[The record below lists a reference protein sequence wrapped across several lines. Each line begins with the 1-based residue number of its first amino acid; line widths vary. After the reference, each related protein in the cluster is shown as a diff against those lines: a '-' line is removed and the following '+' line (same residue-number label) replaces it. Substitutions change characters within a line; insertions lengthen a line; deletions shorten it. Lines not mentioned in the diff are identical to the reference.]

1 MLKRSSMALHPCKR
15 LSLPTTSLFRTG
27 HHFSTASAITAAAV
41 RILEVAPRDGL
52 QNIKTQVSTAIKTDL
67 IERLAA
73 TGLRNIEATSFVPP
87 KWIPQLAD
95 SHNVMAQIGP
105 WAQRTGLQLP
115 VLVPN
120 TRGLENAIKAGATS
134 IEIFASATEGFS
146 KANQNCSVEQ
156 ALEMA
161 ETVAVKA
168 LAAGLTVRGVTS
180 CVFSDPYT
188 GPTEPQQVLYV
199 VDRLL
204 AMGCHEVG
212 LGDTLGVGTP
222 GQTRRLLEK
231 LLERVGAENL
241 AGHFHDTYGQA
252 LANVSVAYDLG
263 LRSFDASVAGLGGC
277 PYAKGAQGN
286 LATEDLIYMLENS
299 GIETGVDLVELC
311 KVGDWISK
319 LLGVPNRSR
328 TGAAMIAKSST
339 ATNPPGND
347 KKLSHNKWQ
356 QVKSVE
362 GVDVYKMGTAVKIV
376 LNRPQ
381 KGNSMSPGM
390 LQTLTRLFNDFSED
404 PSIFHIVLAAEG
416 RYFCTGMDLSSD
428 TDRTSTQGGYYDL
441 VRGLFQAI
449 EHCRKVTIAQVD
461 GPAYGGGVGLAF
473 ACDVRLVSQN
483 AKWTLSEVKL
493 GVQPA
498 IISRFMAREWG
509 FPLFREAMLSG
520 RDVYATELLRIGAV
534 HSIAPDAAALDVALD
549 AYLTALAKSAPGAA
563 AKCKHLARLSWLDAN
578 GPQQEA
584 AIEECFSTMMEPGS
598 EGEYGISQLQKKE
611 PADWVAFLASRLE
624 QRRMQGL

>member
-1 MLKRSSMALHPCKR
+1 MALRHFR
-15 LSLPTTSLFRTG
+15 RRSLPTASLLRARQPLSTSNAFTN
-27 HHFSTASAITAAAV
+27 TAV

-52 QNIKTQVSTAIKTDL
+52 QNIKTQVSTAIKTEL

-73 TGLRNIEATSFVPP
+73 TGLRNIEATSFIPP

-105 WAQRTGLQLP
+105 WARRTGLQLP

-120 TRGLENAIKAGATS
+120 TRGLENVIKAGATS
-134 IEIFASATEGFS
+134 IEVFASATEGFS
-146 KANQNCSVEQ
+146 KANQNCSVDQ
-156 ALEMA
+156 ALDMA
-161 ETVAVKA
+161 ETVAGKA
-168 LAAGLTVRGVTS
+168 LATGLIVRGVTS
-180 CVFSDPYT
+180 CVFADPYT
-188 GPTEPQQVLYV
+188 GPTEHDQVLYV
-199 VDRLL
+199 VDRLI

-212 LGDTLGVGTP
+212 LGDTLGVGTS
-222 GQTRRLLEK
+222 GQTRRLLER
-231 LLERVGAENL
+231 LLGRIGADKL

-286 LATEDLIYMLENS
+286 LATEDLVYMLENS

-328 TGAAMIAKSST
+328 TGAAMVAGSNTST
-339 ATNPPGND
+339 SPTSD
-347 KKLSHNKWQ
+347 EKKLSDSKWQ
-356 QVKSVE
+356 EAEALE
-362 GVDVYKMGTAVKIV
+362 GVDVYRLGTAVKII
-376 LNRPQ
+376 LNRPR
-381 KGNSMSPGM
+381 KGNSLTPGM
-390 LQTLTRLFNDFSED
+390 LQTLTRLFNTLSED
-404 PSIFHIVLAAEG
+404 PSIFHIVLAAKG
-416 RYFCTGMDLSSD
+416 KYFCTGMDLSSG
-428 TDRTSTQGGYYDL
+428 TDRTSTEGGYYDL

-449 EHCRKVTIAQVD
+449 EYCQKVTIAQVD

-473 ACDVRLVSQN
+473 ACDVRIVSQQ
-483 AKWTLSEVKL
+483 AKFALSEVKL

-509 FPLFREAMLSG
+509 FPLFREAVLSG
-520 RDVYATELLRIGAV
+520 RDVHAAELLRVGAV
-534 HSIAPDAAALDVALD
+534 HSIAPDAAALDIAVD
-549 AYLTALAKSAPGAA
+549 DYLTALAKSAPGAA
-563 AKCKHLARLSWLDAN
+563 AKCKELVRLSWLDAD
-578 GPQQEA
+578 GPQHEA

-611 PADWVAFLASRLE
+611 PTDWVAFLASRLE
-624 QRRMQGL
+624 KRRTQGVRG

>member
-1 MLKRSSMALHPCKR
+1 MALRPLRR
-15 LSLPTTSLFRTG
+15 LSLPTASSFRARQPLSITSTG
-27 HHFSTASAITAAAV
+27 AV

-52 QNIKTQVSTAIKTDL
+52 QNIKTQVSTAIKTEL

-95 SHNVMAQIGP
+95 SHDVMAPMAP
-105 WAQRTGLQLP
+105 WARQRGLRLP

-120 TRGLENAIKAGATS
+120 TRGLENAIKAGATE

-146 KANQNCSVEQ
+146 KANQNCSVEH
-156 ALEMA
+156 ALDMA
-161 ETVAVKA
+161 ETVAKKA

-180 CVFSDPYT
+180 CVFADPYT
-188 GPTEPQQVLYV
+188 GPTEHHQVSYV

-231 LLERVGAENL
+231 LLERVGADKL

-286 LATEDLIYMLENS
+286 LAIEDLVYMLENS
-299 GIETGVDLVELC
+299 GIETGVDLAELC
-311 KVGDWISK
+311 KLGDWISK

-328 TGAAMIAKSST
+328 TGAAMIAKSGP
-339 ATNPPGND
+339 ATSPPANG
-347 KKLSHNKWQ
+347 KKLSDSKWTL
-356 QVKSVE
+356 SETVE
-362 GVDVYKMGTAVKIV
+362 DVAVYKMGTAVKIV
-376 LNRPQ
+376 LNRPR
-381 KGNSMSPGM
+381 KGNSMTPDM
-390 LQTLTRLFNDFSED
+390 LRTLTRLFEVFSED

-428 TDRTSTQGGYYDL
+428 TDRTSTQGGYYHL

-449 EHCRKVTIAQVD
+449 EHCQKITIAQVD

-473 ACDVRLVSQN
+473 ACDVRLLSQN
-483 AKWTLSEVKL
+483 SKFALSEVKL

-509 FPLFREAMLSG
+509 VPFFREAMLSG
-520 RDVYATELLRIGAV
+520 RDVHAAELLKVGAI
-534 HSIAPDAAALDVALD
+534 HSIAADAATLDIAVD
-549 AYLTALAKSAPGAA
+549 EYLTAIAKSAPGAA
-563 AKCKHLARLSWLDAN
+563 AKCKELARLSWLDAD
-578 GPQQEA
+578 GPQHEA
-584 AIEECFSTMMEPGS
+584 AIEACFSTMMEPGS

-611 PADWVAFLASRLE
+611 AADWVGFLASRSG
-624 QRRMQGL
+624 QRRMQGY